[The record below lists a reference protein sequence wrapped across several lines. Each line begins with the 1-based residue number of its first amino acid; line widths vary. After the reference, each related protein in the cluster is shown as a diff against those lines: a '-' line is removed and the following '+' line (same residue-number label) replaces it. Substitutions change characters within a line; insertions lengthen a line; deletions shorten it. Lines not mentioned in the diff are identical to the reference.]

1 MENIKAG
8 ILGTGFYV
16 PEKILTNADLEKMMD
31 TSDEWITTRTGI
43 KERHIIDD
51 KQTTSDMA
59 MFASQEALKNAG
71 ADAEQIDCIILA
83 TITPDM
89 PFPSTACI
97 LQNKIGAKTV
107 CAFDINAACCGFIY
121 ALTMAKSFVENDT
134 FKRVLVVAAD
144 ALSRITDWTDRTTCV
159 LFGDGAGAAVIG
171 RAINNKRVILD
182 SYLGADG
189 SAWDLLNMPGGGA
202 QFPATHK
209 TIDEKLHFLK
219 MNGNAVFKLAVR
231 AMTNAAETVLAK
243 CKLKNKDIDLVIPHQ
258 ANLRIINA
266 LAHRL
271 NTPLEKVWINVTRYG
286 NVSGASVP
294 IAMAEAATSGKLKD
308 GQIILMDAF
317 GAGLT
322 WASAII
328 RW

>member
-1 MENIKAG
+1 MENIKTG

-51 KQTTSDMA
+51 KHTTSDLA
-59 MFASQEALKNAG
+59 MFASQEALKNAEV
-71 ADAEQIDCIILA
+71 DVKQIDCIIVA

-97 LQNKIGAKTV
+97 LQHKIGAKTV
-107 CAFDINAACCGFIY
+107 CAFDVNAACCGFIY
-121 ALTMAKSFVENDT
+121 ALTIAKNFVENNT
-134 FKRVLVVAAD
+134 FKKVLVVAAD

-171 RAINNKRVILD
+171 RAIDNKRVILD

-209 TIDEKLHFLK
+209 TIDERLHFLK
-219 MNGNAVFKLAVR
+219 MSGNSVFKLAVR

-243 CKLKNKDIDLVIPHQ
+243 CNLKNEDVDLVIPHQ

-266 LAHRL
+266 LAQRL
-271 NTPLEKVWINVTRYG
+271 NVPLEKVWINVAKYG

-294 IAMAEAATSGKLKD
+294 IAMAEAAALGKLKD
-308 GQIILMDAF
+308 GQIILLDAF

>member
-16 PEKILTNADLEKMMD
+16 PEKILTNADLEKMVD

-51 KQTTSDMA
+51 KQTTSDLA

-71 ADAEQIDCIILA
+71 VDVKQIDCIIVA

-97 LQNKIGAKTV
+97 LQDKIGAKTI
-107 CAFDINAACCGFIY
+107 CAFDLNAACCGFIY
-121 ALTMAKSFVENDT
+121 ALTMAKNFVENNT
-134 FKRVLVVAAD
+134 FQKVLVVAAD
-144 ALSRITDWTDRTTCV
+144 ALSRIADWTDRTTCV
-159 LFGDGAGAAVIG
+159 LFGDGAGAAIIG
-171 RAINNKRVILD
+171 RAVDNKRVIMD

-189 SAWDLLNMPGGGA
+189 SAWDLLNMPGGGSR
-202 QFPATHK
+202 FPATHK
-209 TIDEKLHFLK
+209 TVDERLHFLK
-219 MNGNAVFKLAVR
+219 MNGNSVFKLAVR

-243 CKLKNKDIDLVIPHQ
+243 CNLKNEDIDLVIPHQ

-266 LAHRL
+266 LAQRL
-271 NTPLEKVWINVTRYG
+271 NAPLEKVWINVTRYG

-294 IAMAEAATSGKLKD
+294 IAMAEAAASRKLKD
-308 GQIILMDAF
+308 GQIILLDAF

>member
-1 MENIKAG
+1 MENIKVG

-16 PEKILTNADLEKMMD
+16 PERILTNADLEKMVD

-43 KERHIIDD
+43 KERRIIDD
-51 KQTTSDMA
+51 KHTTSDLA

-71 ADAEQIDCIILA
+71 VDVKQIDCIIVA

-97 LQNKIGAKTV
+97 LQDKIGAKTV
-107 CAFDINAACCGFIY
+107 CAFDVNAACCGFIY
-121 ALTMAKSFVENDT
+121 ALTIAKSFVESNT
-134 FKRVLVVAAD
+134 FKRVLIVAAD
-144 ALSRITDWTDRTTCV
+144 TLSRIADWTDRTTCV

-171 RAINNKRVILD
+171 RAVDNRRVILG
-182 SYLGADG
+182 SYLGSDG
-189 SAWDLLNMPGGGA
+189 SAWDLLNMPGGGSR
-202 QFPATHK
+202 FPATHK
-209 TIDEKLHFLK
+209 TVDDKLHFLK
-219 MNGNAVFKLAVR
+219 MNGNSVFKLAVR
-231 AMTNAAETVLAK
+231 AMTSAADKVLSE
-243 CKLKNKDIDLVIPHQ
+243 CNLKNEDIDLVIPHQ

-266 LAHRL
+266 LAQRL
-271 NTPLEKVWINVTRYG
+271 NAPLEKVWINVTRYG

-294 IAMAEAATSGKLKD
+294 IATAEAAASGKLKD
-308 GQIILMDAF
+308 GQIILLDAF

>member
-51 KQTTSDMA
+51 KQTTSDLA

-71 ADAEQIDCIILA
+71 IDVKQIDCIIVA

-97 LQNKIGAKTV
+97 LQHKIGAKTV
-107 CAFDINAACCGFIY
+107 CAFDVNAACCGFIY
-121 ALTMAKSFVENDT
+121 ALTMAKNFVENNT
-134 FKRVLVVAAD
+134 FQKVLVVAAD
-144 ALSRITDWTDRTTCV
+144 ALSRIADWTDRTTCV

-171 RAINNKRVILD
+171 RAVDNRRVILG

-189 SAWDLLNMPGGGA
+189 SAWDLLNMPGGGS

-209 TIDEKLHFLK
+209 TVDKKLHFLK

-231 AMTNAAETVLAK
+231 AMTNAADKILAE
-243 CKLKNKDIDLVIPHQ
+243 CNLKNEDVDLVIPHQ

-266 LAHRL
+266 LAQRL
-271 NTPLEKVWINVTRYG
+271 NAPLEKVWINVTRYG

-294 IAMAEAATSGKLKD
+294 IAMAEAAASGKLKD
-308 GQIILMDAF
+308 GQIILLDAF

>member
-51 KQTTSDMA
+51 KQTTSDLA
-59 MFASQEALKNAG
+59 MFASKEALKNAKVDVG
-71 ADAEQIDCIILA
+71 KVDCIIVA

-97 LQNKIGAKTV
+97 LQDKIGAKTV
-107 CAFDINAACCGFIY
+107 CAFDVNAACCGFIY
-121 ALTMAKSFVENDT
+121 ALTMAKNFVENNT
-134 FKRVLVVAAD
+134 FQKVLVVAAD

-171 RAINNKRVILD
+171 RAVDDRKVILG

-189 SAWDLLNMPGGGA
+189 SAWDLLNMPGGGSR
-202 QFPATHK
+202 FPATHK
-209 TIDEKLHFLK
+209 TVDERLHFLK
-219 MNGNAVFKLAVR
+219 MNGNSVFKLAVR
-231 AMTNAAETVLAK
+231 SMTNAADKVLSE
-243 CKLKNKDIDLVIPHQ
+243 CNLKNEDIDLVIPHQ

-266 LAHRL
+266 LAQRL
-271 NTPLEKVWINVTRYG
+271 NAPLEKVWINVTRYG

-294 IAMAEAATSGKLKD
+294 IAMAEAAASGKLKD
-308 GQIILMDAF
+308 GQIILLDAF

>member
-1 MENIKAG
+1 MENLKAG

-16 PEKILTNADLEKMMD
+16 PEKILTNADLEKMVD

-43 KERHIIDD
+43 KERRIIDD
-51 KQTTSDMA
+51 KHATSDLA

-71 ADAEQIDCIILA
+71 VDVKQIDCIIVA

-97 LQNKIGAKTV
+97 LQDKIGAKTV
-107 CAFDINAACCGFIY
+107 CAFDVNAACCGFIY
-121 ALTMAKSFVENDT
+121 ALTVAKKFVETNT
-134 FKRVLVVAAD
+134 FERILVVAAD
-144 ALSRITDWTDRTTCV
+144 TLSRIADWTDRTTCV

-171 RAINNKRVILD
+171 RTVDNRRVILG
-182 SYLGADG
+182 SYLGSDG
-189 SAWDLLNMPGGGA
+189 SAWDILNMPGGGSR
-202 QFPATHK
+202 FPATHK
-209 TIDEKLHFLK
+209 TVDEKLHFLK

-231 AMTNAAETVLAK
+231 AMTNAADKVLSE
-243 CKLKNKDIDLVIPHQ
+243 CNLKNEDIDLVIPHQ

-266 LAHRL
+266 LAQRL
-271 NTPLEKVWINVTRYG
+271 NAPLEKVWINVTRYG

-294 IAMAEAATSGKLKD
+294 IAMAEAAASGKLKD
-308 GQIILMDAF
+308 GQIILLDAF

>member
-51 KQTTSDMA
+51 KHATSDLA
-59 MFASQEALKNAG
+59 MFASKEALKNAEV
-71 ADAEQIDCIILA
+71 DAKQIDCIIVA

-97 LQNKIGAKTV
+97 LQDKIGAKTV
-107 CAFDINAACCGFIY
+107 CAFDVNAACCGFIY
-121 ALTMAKSFVENDT
+121 ALTMAKNFVENNT
-134 FKRVLVVAAD
+134 FKKVLVVAAD
-144 ALSRITDWTDRTTCV
+144 TLSRIVDWTDRTTCV
-159 LFGDGAGAAVIG
+159 LFGDGSGAAVIG
-171 RAINNKRVILD
+171 RAVDDRKVILG

-189 SAWDLLNMPGGGA
+189 SAWDLLNMPGGGSR
-202 QFPATHK
+202 FPTTHK
-209 TIDEKLHFLK
+209 TVDERLHFLK
-219 MNGNAVFKLAVR
+219 MNGNSVFKLAVR

-243 CKLKNKDIDLVIPHQ
+243 CSLKNEDVDLVIPHQ

-266 LAHRL
+266 LAQRL
-271 NTPLEKVWINVTRYG
+271 NAPLEKVWINVTRYG

-294 IAMAEAATSGKLKD
+294 IAMAEADASEKLKD
-308 GQIILMDAF
+308 GQIILLDAF

>member
-1 MENIKAG
+1 MKAG

-16 PEKILTNADLEKMMD
+16 PDKILTNADIEKMVD

-51 KQTTSDMA
+51 KQTTSDLA
-59 MFASQEALKNAG
+59 VFASQNALKNAKV
-71 ADAEQIDCIILA
+71 DVSEVDCIIFA

-97 LQNKIGAKTV
+97 LQDKIGAKTV
-107 CAFDINAACCGFIY
+107 CAFDVNAACCGFIY

-134 FKRVLVVAAD
+134 FKKVLVVAAD

-159 LFGDGAGAAVIG
+159 LFGDGAGAVVVG
-171 RAINNKRVILD
+171 RAIDNKRVILG

-189 SAWDLLNMPGGGA
+189 SAWDLLNMPAGGA
-202 QFPATHK
+202 QSPATHK
-209 TIDEKLHFLK
+209 TIDERLHFLK
-219 MNGNAVFKLAVR
+219 MNGNSVFKLAVR

-243 CKLKNKDIDLVIPHQ
+243 CNLKNKDVDLVIPHQ

-266 LAHRL
+266 LAQRL
-271 NTPLEKVWINVTRYG
+271 NAPLEKVWINVTKYG

-294 IAMAEAATSGKLKD
+294 IAMAEADASGKLED
-308 GQIILMDAF
+308 GQIVLLDAF

>member
-16 PEKILTNADLEKMMD
+16 PDKILTNADIEKMVD

-43 KERHIIDD
+43 KERHIIGD
-51 KQTTSDMA
+51 KQTTSDLA
-59 MFASQEALKNAG
+59 MFAAQKALKNAKI
-71 ADAEQIDCIILA
+71 DVSEVDCIIVA

-107 CAFDINAACCGFIY
+107 CAFDVNAACCGFIY
-121 ALTMAKSFVENDT
+121 ALTMAKSFVENDM
-134 FKRVLVVAAD
+134 FKKVLVVAAD
-144 ALSRITDWTDRTTCV
+144 ALSRIADWTDRATCV
-159 LFGDGAGAAVIG
+159 LFGDGAGAAVVG
-171 RAINNKRVILD
+171 RAIDNKRVILD

-189 SAWDLLNMPGGGA
+189 SAWDLLNMPAGGS
-202 QFPATHK
+202 QLPATHK
-209 TIDEKLHFLK
+209 TIDERLHFIK
-219 MNGNAVFKLAVR
+219 MNGNSVFKLAVR

-243 CKLKNKDIDLVIPHQ
+243 CSLKNEDVDLVIPHQ

-266 LAHRL
+266 LAQRL
-271 NTPLEKVWINVTRYG
+271 NAPLEKVWINVTRYG

-294 IAMAEAATSGKLKD
+294 IAMAEADASGQLKD
-308 GQIILMDAF
+308 GQIVLLDAF

>member
-16 PEKILTNADLEKMMD
+16 PEKILTNADLEKMVD

-51 KQTTSDMA
+51 KHTTSDLA
-59 MFASQEALKNAG
+59 MFASLEALKNAG
-71 ADAEQIDCIILA
+71 VDIKQIDCTIVA
-83 TITPDM
+83 TTTPDM
-89 PFPSTACI
+89 QVPATACI
-97 LQNKIGAKTV
+97 LQHKIGAKTV
-107 CAFDINAACCGFIY
+107 CTFDVNAACCGFIY
-121 ALTMAKSFVENDT
+121 ALTIAKNFVKNNT
-134 FKRVLVVAAD
+134 FKKVLVVAAD
-144 ALSRITDWTDRTTCV
+144 TLSRITDWTDRTTCV

-171 RAINNKRVILD
+171 RAIDNKRVILD

-219 MNGNAVFKLAVR
+219 MNGNAIFKLAVR

-243 CKLKNKDIDLVIPHQ
+243 CNLKNEDIDLVIPHQ

-266 LAHRL
+266 LARKL

-294 IAMAEAATSGKLKD
+294 IAMAEAAASGKLKD
-308 GQIILMDAF
+308 GQIILLDAF

>member
-16 PEKILTNADLEKMMD
+16 PKKILTNADLEKIVD

-59 MFASQEALKNAG
+59 MLASLKALKNAEI
-71 ADAEQIDCIILA
+71 DVKDIDCIIVA

-97 LQNKIGAKTV
+97 LQDKIGAKTV
-107 CAFDINAACCGFIY
+107 CAFDVNAACCGFIY
-121 ALTMAKSFVENDT
+121 ALTIAKNFVENNT
-134 FKRVLVVAAD
+134 FQKVLIVAAD
-144 ALSRITDWTDRTTCV
+144 ALSRITDWTDRATCV
-159 LFGDGAGAAVIG
+159 LFGDGSGAAVIG
-171 RAINNKRVILD
+171 RAVDNKRVILD

-189 SAWDLLNMPGGGA
+189 SAWDLLNMPGGGSR
-202 QFPATHK
+202 FPATHK
-209 TIDEKLHFLK
+209 TVDERMHFVK
-219 MNGNAVFKLAVR
+219 MNGNSVFKLAVR
-231 AMTNAAETVLAK
+231 AMINAAETVLAK
-243 CKLKNKDIDLVIPHQ
+243 CNLKNEDVDIVIPHQ

-266 LAHRL
+266 LAQRL
-271 NTPLEKVWINVTRYG
+271 NAPLEKVWINVTRYG

-294 IAMAEAATSGKLKD
+294 IAMAEAAASGKLKD
-308 GQIILMDAF
+308 GQIVLLDAF

-322 WASAII
+322 WASAVI

>member
-1 MENIKAG
+1 MENTKAG

-51 KQTTSDMA
+51 KHTTSDLA
-59 MFASQEALKNAG
+59 MFASQEALKNAKV
-71 ADAEQIDCIILA
+71 DVKQIDCIIVA

-97 LQNKIGAKTV
+97 LQHKIGAKTV
-107 CAFDINAACCGFIY
+107 CAFDVNAACCGFIY
-121 ALTMAKSFVENDT
+121 ALTIAKNFVENNT
-134 FKRVLVVAAD
+134 FKKVLVVAAD

-171 RAINNKRVILD
+171 RAIDNKRVILD

-209 TIDEKLHFLK
+209 TIDERLHFLK
-219 MNGNAVFKLAVR
+219 MSGNSVFKLAVR

-243 CKLKNKDIDLVIPHQ
+243 CNLKNEDVDLVIPHQ

-266 LAHRL
+266 LAQRL
-271 NTPLEKVWINVTRYG
+271 NVPLEKVWINVAKYG

-294 IAMAEAATSGKLKD
+294 IAMAEAAASGKLKD
-308 GQIILMDAF
+308 GQIILLDAF

>member
-1 MENIKAG
+1 MENIKTG

-51 KQTTSDMA
+51 KHTTSDLA
-59 MFASQEALKNAG
+59 MFASQEALKNAEV
-71 ADAEQIDCIILA
+71 DVKQIDCIIVA

-97 LQNKIGAKTV
+97 LQHKIGAKTV
-107 CAFDINAACCGFIY
+107 CAFDVNAACCGFIY
-121 ALTMAKSFVENDT
+121 ALTIAKNFVENNT
-134 FKRVLVVAAD
+134 FKKVLVVAAD

-171 RAINNKRVILD
+171 RAIDNKRVILD

-209 TIDEKLHFLK
+209 TIDERLHFLK
-219 MNGNAVFKLAVR
+219 MSGNSVFKLAVR

-243 CKLKNKDIDLVIPHQ
+243 CNLKNEDVDLVIPHQ

-266 LAHRL
+266 LAQRL
-271 NTPLEKVWINVTRYG
+271 NAPLEKVWINVARYG

-294 IAMAEAATSGKLKD
+294 IAMAEAAALGKLKD
-308 GQIILMDAF
+308 GQIILLDAF

>member
-1 MENIKAG
+1 MENIKAS

-16 PEKILTNADLEKMMD
+16 PDKILTNADLEKMMD

-43 KERHIIDD
+43 KERHIIGD
-51 KQTTSDMA
+51 KQTTSDLA
-59 MFASQEALKNAG
+59 MFASQDAIKNAKI
-71 ADAEQIDCIILA
+71 DTSEVDCIIVS

-107 CAFDINAACCGFIY
+107 CAFDVNAACCGFIY
-121 ALTMAKSFVENDT
+121 ALTMAKSFVENGM
-134 FKRVLVVAAD
+134 FEKVLVVAAD

-159 LFGDGAGAAVIG
+159 LFGDGAGAAVVG
-171 RAINNKRVILD
+171 RAIDNKRVILD

-189 SAWDLLNMPGGGA
+189 SAWDLLNMPAGGA
-202 QFPATHK
+202 QLPATHK
-209 TIDEKLHFLK
+209 TIDERLHFVK
-219 MNGNAVFKLAVR
+219 MNGNSVFKLAVR

-243 CKLKNKDIDLVIPHQ
+243 CNLKNEDVDLVIPHQ

-266 LAHRL
+266 LAQRL
-271 NTPLEKVWINVTRYG
+271 NAPLEKVWINVTRYG

-294 IAMAEAATSGKLKD
+294 IAIAEADASGRLKD
-308 GQIILMDAF
+308 GQIVLLDAF